1 MYTDLA
7 KYLKK
12 VKSDVYGTL
21 FDGKNIKKVGF
32 KDDIHIVMGNESN
45 GISKEISEYITKKI
59 KINSKSTKADSLNV
73 AVATSIILYEITN
86 S

>member
-1 MYTDLA
+1 MYTDLS

-21 FDGKNIKKVGF
+21 FDGNNIKEVAF
-32 KDDIHIVMGNESN
+32 NDDVHIVMGNESN
-45 GISKEISEYITKKI
+45 GISKEISNFITKKI
-59 KINSKSTKADSLNV
+59 KINSKSTKAESLNV

-86 S
+86 R